1 MANLRFQLLAK
12 VLLGSALV
20 MALLGLYMLLAQR
33 NTVVGIVLLVVA
45 VSDVLL
51 AVVFAR
57 RASS

>member
-20 MALLGLYMLLAQR
+20 MALLGLYVLLAQR